1 MKSLEGKRV
10 LVYGMGT
17 SGQAACKLLHE
28 KGACVSFY
36 DDEERFSN
44 FYSCEKNPT
53 TKCYDMVVVS
63 PGIKV
68 IGNEII
74 SHFLLNKTMVISE
87 LDLGYIFSC
96 GKIVGITGTNGK
108 TTTTSLVG
116 EILKAAGRKTFVCGN
131 IGLPISSIALNTS
144 KDSIIVCEVSNF
156 QLELSQK
163 FSADISV
170 ILNLA
175 PDHIDRHGSYE
186 EYIRVKKK
194 IINNKALILN
204 LDDDKVKG
212 LRISKKNIYFSL
224 RPLKKGIYLKNNA
237 IFYNRTRIMPL
248 SEISLVGDK
257 NLLNIMAAIGVAMK
271 LKVKP
276 KVIRSVVSKF
286 QPPKHRLQFLGKL
299 SSGAVVIDDSKAT
312 NISSVEMALESL
324 YGREIILLMGGQ
336 NKDCDFEPF
345 FEKRFSLVKLVCFG
359 QAGKYLAS
367 CAKRAGYNPEV
378 FATMKEGCEYAK
390 SIAGAGQVVLLSPAC
405 ASFDEFSSYAV
416 RGEIFKEV
424 MFEEEI

>member
-1 MKSLEGKRV
+1 
-10 LVYGMGT
+10 MGT

-345 FEKRFSLVKLVCFG
+345 FEKIIEL
-359 QAGKYLAS
+359 
-367 CAKRAGYNPEV
+367 E
-378 FATMKEGCEYAK
+378 
-390 SIAGAGQVVLLSPAC
+390 
-405 ASFDEFSSYAV
+405 
-416 RGEIFKEV
+416 
-424 MFEEEI
+424 